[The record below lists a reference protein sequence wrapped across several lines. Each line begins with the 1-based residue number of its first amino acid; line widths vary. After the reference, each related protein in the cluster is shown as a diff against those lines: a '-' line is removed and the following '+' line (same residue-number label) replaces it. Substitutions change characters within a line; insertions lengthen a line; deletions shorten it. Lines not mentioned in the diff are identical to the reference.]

1 MGVLPEQKLAVVR
14 HLVEAAP
21 DRGVGELRAALAG
34 AGGDSGLVDVR
45 LLVETEARDRQLR
58 NAVFQPIAPLCVG
71 DGRTDR
77 LTFPARALALVW
89 KALRDQ
95 ATHEVARAA
104 ALYEEYQAEESSPEP
119 FDVLARRSAR
129 GVRERAHP
137 HFAAAAELADQARP
151 DGARFFA
158 ECLEMT
164 PKVRTAVGRVPDW
177 IQRVTDEDAAIAR
190 IAYKDAVAI
199 AEDAGP
205 RFFEMLAAH
214 LRHPWM
220 VLRLISAVMDRPPES
235 YLSGS
240 ELADFGQR
248 VLNSIDAELAVV
260 EAFDAAGG
268 QAALKTAAAAV
279 DAVTA
284 QIAEIEGNV
293 ELTREGLWGARV
305 ANQKKTLARVV
316 EGRLREAARAVR
328 TALPVKQ
335 VRVGRMTKEAP
346 RLSAPPSDEAL
357 QKAAT
362 LIAFAQEIR
371 GAANYGGFAAARGE
385 AMESIESFLDTYAGE
400 ALDDLRLGDAE
411 EPEAARAISRAAADL
426 IGLARDRQAA
436 EVVRRRLSGL

>member
-14 HLVEAAP
+14 NLVEAAP
-21 DRGVGELRAALAG
+21 DRVVGDLRAALAG

-58 NAVFQPIAPLCVG
+58 NAVFLPVAPLCVG
-71 DGRTDR
+71 DGRTER

-89 KALRDQ
+89 KGLRDQ

-119 FDVLARRSAR
+119 FDALARRAAR
-129 GVRERAHP
+129 GIREGSHP
-137 HFAAAAELADQARP
+137 RFVAAAELADQARP
-151 DGARFFA
+151 DGARYFA

-164 PKVRTAVGRVPDW
+164 PKVRTAVGRLPDW

-220 VLRLISAVMDRPPES
+220 VLRLISAVMDKPPES

-248 VLNSIDAELAVV
+248 VLESIDAELALV
-260 EAFDAAGG
+260 EAFDAEGG
-268 QAALKTAAAAV
+268 AAAMRAAGAAV
-279 DAVTA
+279 EAVTA

-293 ELTREGLWGARV
+293 ELSRDGLWGARV
-305 ANQKKTLARVV
+305 AQQKKTLARVV
-316 EGRLREAARAVR
+316 EARLREADKAVR
-328 TALPVKQ
+328 TALPTTQ
-335 VRVGRMTKEAP
+335 VRVGRVTKDTP
-346 RLSAPPSDEAL
+346 RLDVPPREDAV
-357 QKAAT
+357 QKART
-362 LIAFAQEIR
+362 LAAFAQEIR
-371 GAANYGGFAAARGE
+371 GAANYGGFAAAR
-385 AMESIESFLDTYAGE
+385 AKTMESIEEFLDTYADE
-400 ALDDLRLGDAE
+400 ALDYLRLGDADD
-411 EPEAARAISRAAADL
+411 PEAARALIRATADL
-426 IGLARDRQAA
+426 IAVVRDRQAA
-436 EVVRRRLSGL
+436 ELVRRRLSGL

>member
-14 HLVEAAP
+14 NLVEAAP
-21 DRGVGELRAALAG
+21 DRVVGDLRAALAG

-58 NAVFQPIAPLCVG
+58 NAVFLPIAPLCIG
-71 DGRTDR
+71 DGRTER

-89 KALRDQ
+89 KGLRDQ

-119 FDVLARRSAR
+119 FDVLARRAAR
-129 GVRERAHP
+129 GVREGNHP
-137 HFAAAAELADQARP
+137 RFAAAAELVEQTRP
-151 DGARFFA
+151 DGARYFA

-164 PKVRTAVGRVPDW
+164 PKVRTAVGRLPDW

-220 VLRLISAVMDRPPES
+220 VLRLISAVMDKPPES

-248 VLNSIDAELAVV
+248 VLDSIDAELGVV
-260 EAFDAAGG
+260 EAFDAQGG
-268 QAALKTAAAAV
+268 AAAV
-279 DAVTA
+279 KAAGGAVEAVTA

-293 ELTREGLWGARV
+293 ELSRDGVWGAHV
-305 ANQKKTLARVV
+305 ARQKKTLARVV
-316 EGRLREAARAVR
+316 EARLRETDKAVR
-328 TALPVKQ
+328 TALPTAQ
-335 VRVGRMTKEAP
+335 VRVGRVTKDTP
-346 RLSAPPSDEAL
+346 RLDAPPSDAAV
-357 QKAAT
+357 QKART
-362 LIAFAQEIR
+362 LLAFAQEIR
-371 GAANYGGFAAARGE
+371 GAANYGGFAAARAKTME
-385 AMESIESFLDTYAGE
+385 AVEEFLDTYVEE
-400 ALDDLRLGDAE
+400 ALDYLRVGDAAD
-411 EPEAARAISRAAADL
+411 PDAARALVRAAADL
-426 IGLARDRQAA
+426 IAVVRDRQAA
-436 EVVRRRLSGL
+436 ELVRRRLSGL